1 MDDPARAPRGPG
13 TLALMSSPP
22 AVIAARVRERV
33 RRERVTLTPEL
44 AATLVR
50 DEVRRYSEQ
59 ALGGAVP
66 LLNDEEGVAREAV
79 AELTGLGALQP
90 LLDDPDVE
98 ELWINAPD
106 AVFVARNGV
115 TEATGIRLTDSEV
128 RDLVERMLQGSG
140 RRVDLSSPF
149 VDASLPDG
157 SRLHVVIPDVT
168 RRHWAVN
175 VRRFN
180 RRIRD
185 LSSLVALGTLTTN
198 AAEFL
203 RMAVLAGQSV
213 LVSGATQS
221 GKTTLLAALLAASRP
236 TDRIVTVEETFELA
250 LPHRDT
256 VSLQCRQPSLEGGG
270 EVTLRRLIKEALR
283 MRPDRLVVG
292 EVREAEALDLLIALN
307 SGLPGASSIHANSA
321 RDALTK
327 LATLPLLAGR
337 NIDAAFVVPTV
348 ASTIDLVVQCRLERS
363 GQRRVV
369 EIIAPTG
376 RVVDGVPEAVTLFEL
391 RGDTVSSPIGA
402 MPSDALTLTATGR
415 HPVRLAAFER
425 AGLDPAIVLGP
436 PSPREAS

>member
-1 MDDPARAPRGPG
+1 
-13 TLALMSSPP
+13 MSSPP

-33 RRERVTLTPEL
+33 RREKVTLTPEL
-44 AATLVR
+44 AASFVR

-66 LLNDEEGVAREAV
+66 LLTDEESVAREAV

-90 LLDDPDVE
+90 LLDDPAVE

-115 TEATGIRLTDSEV
+115 TEATGIHLTDSEV

-185 LSSLVALGTLTTN
+185 LSSLVELGTLTAQ

-221 GKTTLLAALLAASRP
+221 GKTTLLGALLAASRP

-250 LPHRDT
+250 LPHRDS

-348 ASTIDLVVQCRLERS
+348 ASTIDLVVHCRLERS
-363 GQRRVV
+363 GRRRVV

-376 RVVDGVPEAVTLFEL
+376 RVIEGVPEAVTLFEL
-391 RGDTVSSPIGA
+391 GAGSPTTLGATTPGDLTTTPGA
-402 MPSDALTLTATGR
+402 MAPGSLAATGH
-415 HPVRLAAFER
+415 HPPRVEGFER
-425 AGLDPAIVLGP
+425 VGLDPAIVLGP
-436 PSPREAS
+436 SRVPHRSYASDSS